1 MKCFLYF
8 NLEITGI
15 QDNLREQNL
24 EEKVIEV
31 ISDTQVNLSNSD
43 IEPHHCIGKSTNYL
57 ALGI

>member
-1 MKCFLYF
+1 MKYFLYF

-15 QDNLREQNL
+15 PNNVSDQNL

-43 IEPHHCIGKSTNYL
+43 IEPYHCIGKSTNYL
-57 ALGI
+57 ALGV